1 MNKKKDEWDVL
12 LYINGDL
19 SQCKHTKVRG
29 NVRKTVKKRA
39 IGKMKWLYKAD
50 NAEVIFMKKI

>member
-1 MNKKKDEWDVL
+1 MNRKKDKWDVL
-12 LYINGDL
+12 LYINDDI
-19 SQCKHTKVRG
+19 SQCKHVKVYA
-29 NVRKTVKKRA
+29 NTRKTVKKIA